1 MKRPF
6 YLILTLTGL
15 LLLNSCSSAKVLNT
29 WKADNIEEVRDN
41 NLLVIAR
48 TNDKAARIVFENEI
62 VDQLTKKGLNATASF
77 TKIPDLNPNQE
88 LTEEKKKSFKSM
100 IQNEGFNGV
109 VLTVMKEKEELVKT
123 EIEGAHY
130 EGGTYYGYYPRYYG
144 GLVRYYANPTSYT
157 TLGNYVEEKS
167 TTYTAA
173 NYVLETLVFNL
184 DKEDGEEL
192 VAVVTARL
200 EEPDNASEAASK
212 YVKAIAKQFN

>member
-130 EGGTYYGYYPRYYG
+130 EGGTSPIPR
-144 GLVRYYANPTSYT
+144 TSRASRT
-157 TLGNYVEEKS
+157 GRS
-167 TTYTAA
+167 
-173 NYVLETLVFNL
+173 
-184 DKEDGEEL
+184 
-192 VAVVTARL
+192 
-200 EEPDNASEAASK
+200 PDR
-212 YVKAIAKQFN
+212 